1 VFRDRIFFWEK
12 LICNLRL
19 IRWYFCHSPVLGLKL
34 AICAVAFELV
44 ATGGGDVWGWRSRD
58 ATWFQFCNARSRET
72 PFSAI
77 STAPLILSVSPPHLS
92 LLLIFSHCS
101 SALFPSLLHRFPQW
115 SDSPLHSSSPLLTQW
130 SVRSQSG
137 TDFLFLLD
145 VWPQESNSQFRVQDI
160 TPFRRSDVISV

>member
-1 VFRDRIFFWEK
+1 MFRDRISFWEK
-12 LICNLRL
+12 LICDLRL

-58 ATWFQFCNARSRET
+58 ATWFQFCDARSRET

-101 SALFPSLLHRFPQW
+101 SALFPSPLHRFPQW
-115 SDSPLHSSSPLLTQW
+115 SDSPPPFLVFAPHPMECLLSIWNRLSFPSRCLTSRIEF
-130 SVRSQSG
+130 SV
-137 TDFLFLLD
+137 
-145 VWPQESNSQFRVQDI
+145 
-160 TPFRRSDVISV
+160 